1 MERLY
6 ARAGARYIETL
17 TALIVSAI
25 LLFVVPGFTALL
37 VPYFQATWAE
47 YVRYVGAFEIALT
60 AAGAG
65 ILVIAMKRHA
75 ALVSWVRGARSPQT
89 APAAWDSAVAA
100 VPGTACIALAL
111 YLACS
116 VPPAW
121 YVSSEA
127 GLSWLGLL
135 LYIVFLAFLN
145 MGVAVFAYL
154 FFERALR
161 PVAREIAAQLPPNFR
176 SRRRTLSLGT
186 KLLLLLP
193 AINVFTGAVVA
204 AVSTNSLGLEGR
216 LAVTLGATLVVST
229 TISLVLTLMF
239 RQSLLLRLEGLQ
251 DAIGRVNRGDYE
263 ARVPYLAGDE
273 LDAVGESFNGMVT
286 ALEER
291 ELLQAALGSYVD
303 ASIAG
308 RVLSEGEILDGREVE
323 VTVLFLDIRDFTTL
337 AESSTAAEVV
347 RYLSAFFNL
356 VIPIIRTHQGHPNK
370 LMGDGLL
377 AVFGAPTPL
386 EHHADHALKAASQV
400 LDAIWREYDGE
411 LRVGVGVHS
420 GEVVAGTIGGGGKLD
435 YTLIGDT
442 VNVAARVEELTK
454 ATGDSLL
461 LTEATRQLLTHP
473 PEEIRARGAHRLR
486 GKARETPI
494 YAVELPSWREV
505 AKLAADGRR

>member
-6 ARAGARYIETL
+6 ARAGARYIEVL
-17 TALIVSAI
+17 TALMVGAI

-37 VPYFQATWAE
+37 VPYFHATWAE
-47 YVRYVGAFEIALT
+47 YVRFVGAFEIAFT
-60 AAGAG
+60 AGGAG
-65 ILVIAMKRHA
+65 VFVIAMKRHA

-100 VPGTACIALAL
+100 VPGTTFIALAL
-111 YLACS
+111 YIACG

-176 SRRRTLSLGT
+176 SHRRTLSLGT

-193 AINVFTGAVVA
+193 AINVFTGSVVA
-204 AVSTNSLGLEGR
+204 AVSTNSLDLEGR
-216 LAVTLGATLVVST
+216 LAVTLGATLVVSM

-251 DAIGRVNRGDYE
+251 DAIGRVNRGDYN
-263 ARVPYLAGDE
+263 ARVPHLAGDE

-286 ALEER
+286 ALQER
-291 ELLQAALGSYVD
+291 ELLQAALGSYLD

-347 RYLSAFFNL
+347 KYLSAFFNL
-356 VIPIIRTHQGHPNK
+356 VVPIIRTHQGHPNK

-377 AVFGAPTPL
+377 AVFGAPTAL
-386 EHHADHALKAASQV
+386 EHHADHALNAATQV

-454 ATGDSLL
+454 TTGDWLL

-473 PEEIRARGAHRLR
+473 PEAIRARGAHRLR

-494 YAVELPSWREV
+494 YAVELPSWRDI
-505 AKLAADGRR
+505 AKLAADSRR